1 MIARIVSRLF
11 LSICVRLCETKSARP
26 KTPRKMTKEEENKL
40 FSDMKSKLNAAQEIL
55 DRLSREDN
63 IDASEYKA
71 SLMEVVRLHQAF
83 AEEYQQIDKG

>member
-1 MIARIVSRLF
+1 
-11 LSICVRLCETKSARP
+11 
-26 KTPRKMTKEEENKL
+26 MTKEEENKL

-55 DRLSREDN
+55 DRLSREDDLDVN
-63 IDASEYKA
+63 EYKA

>member
-1 MIARIVSRLF
+1 VCDEKRKA
-11 LSICVRLCETKSARP
+11 

-40 FSDMKSKLNAAQEIL
+40 FSDMKSKLQAAQEIL
-55 DRLSREDN
+55 ERLDREDGLE
-63 IDASEYKA
+63 ASEYAA

>member
-1 MIARIVSRLF
+1 MTRNGLSHASLF
-11 LSICVRLCETKSARP
+11 LFVCDEKRIA

-40 FSDMKSKLNAAQEIL
+40 FSDMKSKLQAAQEIL
-55 DRLSREDN
+55 ERLDREDDL
-63 IDASEYKA
+63 DASEYAA

>member
-1 MIARIVSRLF
+1 
-11 LSICVRLCETKSARP
+11 
-26 KTPRKMTKEEENKL
+26 MTKEEENKL

-71 SLMEVVRLHQAF
+71 SLMEVVGLHQAF